1 MEITPKQKIQ
11 RMIAAK
17 PDESSLRK
25 SSLSQDEFHA
35 TKGFQ

>member
-25 SSLSQDEFHA
+25 SSLSQDEFHT